1 MAEKRCG
8 FSRQA
13 HAPKVVGSNPTS
25 ANPFFL
31 LSLQWQQRGWWVSVS
46 RAEQEGIHIMKDP

>member
-25 ANPFFL
+25 ARYSFLMGLGL
-31 LSLQWQQRGWWVSVS
+31 LSSLSGKRSELSGKQR
-46 RAEQEGIHIMKDP
+46 